1 MMDDARTSKRLK
13 VPSSSSAAEEATCY
27 DDESFFTDK
36 KQHQTLTGDDTIDG
50 TRKQQQQNHG
60 DDFPQQHLLLSE
72 YKLNEARTE
81 IVLAE
86 TKRDI
91 EMAIERIY
99 REAMKLDHFCGGG
112 GSGGTFG
119 RNQQSLV
126 VGFDMEW
133 KVLYKKGGGEA
144 KTSLLQLA
152 YSTTDVSTKSS
163 SKSKN
168 VVVLIRL
175 GKRLKCKNP
184 LPSKLVRFLE
194 DPAVRKAG
202 VNARGDAQ
210 KLRRDFKVRVNG
222 VVELDALAKA
232 KNVASGD
239 GRSNGK
245 SVSGKE
251 QERDNN
257 NNASQRWS
265 LARLAIRVLKKRVPK
280 DGNTRTSNWERDG
293 KLDKKQLTYAAI
305 DAMVGLDLWVAL
317 NKMRGDGYE
326 MDPVPEGFVFRGRI
340 LEGEY
345 DPDDDEEEEDVD
357 DDEVEYDDEEIEP
370 YAALREAALTTLE
383 NETTTSGQP
392 EQSKTK
398 EQLELTRGAKRK
410 TPIPEDVE
418 EILIQHLGGKAVE
431 DIAETLKLTSADI
444 SKKLTIAFKAGHPYY
459 WDLLGVSNDIW
470 LTFLQSREEK
480 ALATIRERLPNGAAD
495 MPKIL
500 LCACRFAREVL
511 RDGNQLEG
519 DESADDD
526 DDEEEEEEE
535 EESSSEE
542 NDDEDDDASEEEEG
556 KKE

>member
-1 MMDDARTSKRLK
+1 MDDARTTKRLK
-13 VPSSSSAAEEATCY
+13 VTSASSVAEEVTCC

-36 KQHQTLTGDDTIDG
+36 KQHQTLTGDDTIDAL
-50 TRKQQQQNHG
+50 RKHQNH
-60 DDFPQQHLLLSE
+60 DCDFPQQHLLLSE
-72 YKLNEARTE
+72 YKLNESRTE

-99 REAMKLDHFCGGG
+99 REAMKLDHFCDGG

-119 RNQQSLV
+119 RNQSLV

-144 KTSLLQLA
+144 KTSLLQMA
-152 YSTTDVSTKSS
+152 YSTTDVSTKSSS

-175 GKRLKCKNP
+175 GKRLKYKNP

-239 GRSNGK
+239 GSSSGK

-257 NNASQRWS
+257 NKNASQRWS

-345 DPDDDEEEEDVD
+345 DPDDDDEEEEDD
-357 DDEVEYDDEEIEP
+357 DDEVEYDEEEIEP

-383 NETTTSGQP
+383 NETTISGQP
-392 EQSKTK
+392 EQPKTK

-444 SKKLTIAFKAGHPYY
+444 CKKLTIAFKAGHPYY

-511 RDGNQLEG
+511 RDGKQLEG
-519 DESADDD
+519 DESAEDDD
-526 DDEEEEEEE
+526 DDEE

-542 NDDEDDDASEEEEG
+542 NDDEDDDASEEEEEEG

>member
-1 MMDDARTSKRLK
+1 MDDARTTKRLK
-13 VPSSSSAAEEATCY
+13 VPSSSAARAVTTRCD
-27 DDESFFTDK
+27 DDESFFTDQ
-36 KQHQTLTGDDTIDG
+36 KQHQTLTGDDDDDDDTNAV
-50 TRKQQQQNHG
+50 TRKQNH
-60 DDFPQQHLLLSE
+60 DCDFPQQHLLLSE
-72 YKLNEARTE
+72 YKLNETRTE

-99 REAMKLDHFCGGG
+99 REAMKLDHFCDGGG
-112 GSGGTFG
+112 DVFG

-144 KTSLLQLA
+144 KTSLLQMA
-152 YSTTDVSTKSS
+152 YSTIDVSTKSS
-163 SKSKN
+163 SKSKTKN

-175 GKRLKCKNP
+175 GKRLKYKNP

-232 KNVASGD
+232 KNVVSGD
-239 GRSNGK
+239 GRSSGK

-345 DPDDDEEEEDVD
+345 DPDDDDDDEEEEDDD
-357 DDEVEYDDEEIEP
+357 DDEVDYDEEEIEP

-383 NETTTSGQP
+383 NETTISGQP
-392 EQSKTK
+392 EQPKTK

-519 DESADDD
+519 DESAEDDD
-526 DDEEEEEEE
+526 DDEEEEE
-535 EESSSEE
+535 SSS
-542 NDDEDDDASEEEEG
+542 DDEEEEEEG

>member
-1 MMDDARTSKRLK
+1 MDDARTTKRLK
-13 VPSSSSAAEEATCY
+13 VTSASSAAEEVTCC

-36 KQHQTLTGDDTIDG
+36 KQHQTLTGDDTIDAL
-50 TRKQQQQNHG
+50 RKHQNH
-60 DDFPQQHLLLSE
+60 DCDFPQQHLLLSE
-72 YKLNEARTE
+72 YKLNESRTE

-99 REAMKLDHFCGGG
+99 REAMKLDHFCDGG

-119 RNQQSLV
+119 RNQSLV

-144 KTSLLQLA
+144 KTSLLQMA
-152 YSTTDVSTKSS
+152 YSTTDVSTKSSS

-175 GKRLKCKNP
+175 GKRLKYKNP

-232 KNVASGD
+232 KNVVSGD
-239 GRSNGK
+239 GSSSGK

-257 NNASQRWS
+257 NRNASQRWS

-345 DPDDDEEEEDVD
+345 DPDDDDEEEEED
-357 DDEVEYDDEEIEP
+357 DDEVEYDEEEIEP

-383 NETTTSGQP
+383 NETTISGQP
-392 EQSKTK
+392 EQPKTK

-444 SKKLTIAFKAGHPYY
+444 CKKLTIAFKAGHPYY

-511 RDGNQLEG
+511 RDGKQLEG
-519 DESADDD
+519 DESAEDDD
-526 DDEEEEEEE
+526 DDEE

>member
-1 MMDDARTSKRLK
+1 MDDARTTKRLK
-13 VPSSSSAAEEATCY
+13 VSSASAAAAAVTCC

-36 KQHQTLTGDDTIDG
+36 KQHQTLTGDDTIDAL
-50 TRKQQQQNHG
+50 RKHQNH
-60 DDFPQQHLLLSE
+60 DCDFPQQHLLLSE
-72 YKLNEARTE
+72 YKLNESRTE

-99 REAMKLDHFCGGG
+99 REAMKLDHFCDGG

-119 RNQQSLV
+119 RNQSLV

-144 KTSLLQLA
+144 KTSLLQMA
-152 YSTTDVSTKSS
+152 YSTTDVSTKSSS

-175 GKRLKCKNP
+175 GKRLKYKNP

-239 GRSNGK
+239 GSSSGK

-257 NNASQRWS
+257 NKNASQRWS
-265 LARLAIRVLKKRVPK
+265 LARLARRVLKKRVPK

-345 DPDDDEEEEDVD
+345 DPDDDDEEEEDD
-357 DDEVEYDDEEIEP
+357 DDEVEYDEEEIEP

-383 NETTTSGQP
+383 NETTISGQP
-392 EQSKTK
+392 EQPKTK

-444 SKKLTIAFKAGHPYY
+444 CKKLTIAFKAGHPYY

-511 RDGNQLEG
+511 RDGKQLEG
-519 DESADDD
+519 DESAEDDD
-526 DDEEEEEEE
+526 DDDE

-542 NDDEDDDASEEEEG
+542 NDDEDDDASEEEEEEG

>member
-1 MMDDARTSKRLK
+1 
-13 VPSSSSAAEEATCY
+13 
-27 DDESFFTDK
+27 
-36 KQHQTLTGDDTIDG
+36 
-50 TRKQQQQNHG
+50 
-60 DDFPQQHLLLSE
+60 
-72 YKLNEARTE
+72 
-81 IVLAE
+81 
-86 TKRDI
+86 
-91 EMAIERIY
+91 
-99 REAMKLDHFCGGG
+99 
-112 GSGGTFG
+112 
-119 RNQQSLV
+119 
-126 VGFDMEW
+126 
-133 KVLYKKGGGEA
+133 
-144 KTSLLQLA
+144 
-152 YSTTDVSTKSS
+152 
-163 SKSKN
+163 
-168 VVVLIRL
+168 
-175 GKRLKCKNP
+175 
-184 LPSKLVRFLE
+184 
-194 DPAVRKAG
+194 
-202 VNARGDAQ
+202 
-210 KLRRDFKVRVNG
+210 

-232 KNVASGD
+232 KNVVSGD
-239 GRSNGK
+239 GRSSGK

-345 DPDDDEEEEDVD
+345 DPDDDDEEEEEEEDD
-357 DDEVEYDDEEIEP
+357 DDEVEYDEEEIEP

-383 NETTTSGQP
+383 NETTISGQP
-392 EQSKTK
+392 EQPKTK

-431 DIAETLKLTSADI
+431 DIAETLKLTTADI

-519 DESADDD
+519 DESAEDDD
-526 DDEEEEEEE
+526 DDEEE

>member
-1 MMDDARTSKRLK
+1 MDDARTIKRLK
-13 VPSSSSAAEEATCY
+13 VPSSSSAVGAVTTRC

-36 KQHQTLTGDDTIDG
+36 KQQHQQNQTTDTIDVM
-50 TRKQQQQNHG
+50 RKQQQQNHE
-60 DDFPQQHLLLSE
+60 DDFPQQHPLLSE
-72 YKLNEARTE
+72 YTLNESRTE

-99 REAMKLDHFCGGG
+99 REAMKLDHFCDGGG
-112 GSGGTFG
+112 DVFG

-232 KNVASGD
+232 KNVVSGD
-239 GRSNGK
+239 GRSSGK

-326 MDPVPEGFVFRGRI
+326 MDPVLEGFVFRGRI

-345 DPDDDEEEEDVD
+345 DPDDDDDEEEDDD
-357 DDEVEYDDEEIEP
+357 DDEVDYDEEEIEP
-370 YAALREAALTTLE
+370 YAALREAALTTLD
-383 NETTTSGQP
+383 NEPTTSGQP

-519 DESADDD
+519 DESAEDDD
-526 DDEEEEEEE
+526 DEE

-542 NDDEDDDASEEEEG
+542 NDDEDDDASEEEEEEEEEG

>member
-152 YSTTDVSTKSS
+152 YLTTDVSTKSS

-232 KNVASGD
+232 KNVVSGD
-239 GRSNGK
+239 GRSSGK

-345 DPDDDEEEEDVD
+345 DPDDDDDEEDVD

-519 DESADDD
+519 DESAEDDD
-526 DDEEEEEEE
+526 DADDDEE

-542 NDDEDDDASEEEEG
+542 NNDEDDDASEEEEG

>member
-13 VPSSSSAAEEATCY
+13 VPSSSSSAAVTTCC

-50 TRKQQQQNHG
+50 TRKQHQKH
-60 DDFPQQHLLLSE
+60 DCDFPQQHLLLSE

-99 REAMKLDHFCGGG
+99 REAMKLDHFCDGG

-119 RNQQSLV
+119 RNQSLV

-144 KTSLLQLA
+144 KTSLLQMA
-152 YSTTDVSTKSS
+152 YSTIDVSTKPS

-175 GKRLKCKNP
+175 GKRLKYKNP

-232 KNVASGD
+232 KNVVSGD
-239 GRSNGK
+239 GRSSGK

-293 KLDKKQLTYAAI
+293 KLDEKQSTYAAI

-345 DPDDDEEEEDVD
+345 DPDDDDEEEEEDD
-357 DDEVEYDDEEIEP
+357 DEEVEYDEEEIEP

-383 NETTTSGQP
+383 NEPTTSGQP
-392 EQSKTK
+392 EQPKTK

-431 DIAETLKLTSADI
+431 DIAETLKLTSVDI

-519 DESADDD
+519 DESAEDDD
-526 DDEEEEEEE
+526 DEE

-542 NDDEDDDASEEEEG
+542 NDDEDDDASEEEEEEG

>member
-1 MMDDARTSKRLK
+1 MDDARTSKRLK
-13 VPSSSSAAEEATCY
+13 VPSASSSAAAVTRC

-36 KQHQTLTGDDTIDG
+36 KQQHQQNQTTDTIDVM
-50 TRKQQQQNHG
+50 RKHEQNH
-60 DDFPQQHLLLSE
+60 DCDFPQQQHLLLSE
-72 YKLNEARTE
+72 YKLNETRTE

-99 REAMKLDHFCGGG
+99 REAMKLDHFCDGGG
-112 GSGGTFG
+112 DVFG

-144 KTSLLQLA
+144 KTSLLQMA

-163 SKSKN
+163 KSKTKN

-175 GKRLKCKNP
+175 GKRLKYKNP

-232 KNVASGD
+232 KNVVSGD
-239 GRSNGK
+239 GRSSGK

-257 NNASQRWS
+257 NINASQRWS

-345 DPDDDEEEEDVD
+345 DPDDDDEEEEEEDD
-357 DDEVEYDDEEIEP
+357 DDEVEYDEEEIEP

-383 NETTTSGQP
+383 NETTISGQP
-392 EQSKTK
+392 EQPKTK

-519 DESADDD
+519 DESAEDDDD
-526 DDEEEEEEE
+526 DDEEEESSSDEEE
-535 EESSSEE
+535 EK
-542 NDDEDDDASEEEEG
+542 EEEEG

>member
-1 MMDDARTSKRLK
+1 MDDARTTKRLK
-13 VPSSSSAAEEATCY
+13 VTSASSAAEEITCC

-36 KQHQTLTGDDTIDG
+36 KQHQTLTGDDTIDAL
-50 TRKQQQQNHG
+50 RKHQNH
-60 DDFPQQHLLLSE
+60 DCDFPQQHLLLSE
-72 YKLNEARTE
+72 YKLNESRTE

-99 REAMKLDHFCGGG
+99 REAMKLDHFCDGG

-119 RNQQSLV
+119 RNQSLV

-144 KTSLLQLA
+144 KTSLLQMA
-152 YSTTDVSTKSS
+152 YSTIDVSTKSS
-163 SKSKN
+163 KSKTKN

-175 GKRLKCKNP
+175 GKRLKYKNP

-232 KNVASGD
+232 KNVVSGD
-239 GRSNGK
+239 GRSSGK

-345 DPDDDEEEEDVD
+345 DPDDDDEEEEED
-357 DDEVEYDDEEIEP
+357 DDEVEYDEEEIEP

-383 NETTTSGQP
+383 NETTISGQP
-392 EQSKTK
+392 EQPQTK

-511 RDGNQLEG
+511 RYGNQLEG
-519 DESADDD
+519 DESAEDDDDD
-526 DDEEEEEEE
+526 DDEEEESSSDEEE
-535 EESSSEE
+535 EKEE
-542 NDDEDDDASEEEEG
+542 V

>member
-1 MMDDARTSKRLK
+1 MDDARTTKRLK
-13 VPSSSSAAEEATCY
+13 VTSASSVAEEVTCC

-36 KQHQTLTGDDTIDG
+36 KQHQTLTGDDTIDSL
-50 TRKQQQQNHG
+50 RKHQNH
-60 DDFPQQHLLLSE
+60 DCDFPQQHLLLSE
-72 YKLNEARTE
+72 YKLNESRTE

-99 REAMKLDHFCGGG
+99 REAMKLDHFCDGG

-119 RNQQSLV
+119 RNQSLV

-144 KTSLLQLA
+144 KTSLLQMA
-152 YSTTDVSTKSS
+152 YSTTDVSTKSSS

-175 GKRLKCKNP
+175 GKRLKYKNP

-239 GRSNGK
+239 GSSSGK

-257 NNASQRWS
+257 NKNASQRWS

-345 DPDDDEEEEDVD
+345 DPDDDDEEEEDD
-357 DDEVEYDDEEIEP
+357 DDEVEYDEEEIEP

-383 NETTTSGQP
+383 NETTISGQP
-392 EQSKTK
+392 EQPKTK

-444 SKKLTIAFKAGHPYY
+444 CKKLTIAFKAGHPYY

-511 RDGNQLEG
+511 RDGKQLEG
-519 DESADDD
+519 DESAEDDD
-526 DDEEEEEEE
+526 DDEE

-542 NDDEDDDASEEEEG
+542 NDDEDDDASEEEEEEG

>member
-1 MMDDARTSKRLK
+1 MDDARTTKRLK
-13 VPSSSSAAEEATCY
+13 VSSASSVAEEVTCC

-36 KQHQTLTGDDTIDG
+36 KQHQTLTGDDTIDAL
-50 TRKQQQQNHG
+50 RKHQNH
-60 DDFPQQHLLLSE
+60 DCDFPQQHLLLSE
-72 YKLNEARTE
+72 YKLNESRTE

-99 REAMKLDHFCGGG
+99 REAMKLDHFCDGG

-119 RNQQSLV
+119 RNQSLV

-144 KTSLLQLA
+144 KTSLLQMA
-152 YSTTDVSTKSS
+152 YSTTDVSTKSSS

-175 GKRLKCKNP
+175 GKRLKYKNP

-202 VNARGDAQ
+202 VNGRGDAQ

-239 GRSNGK
+239 GSSSGK

-257 NNASQRWS
+257 NKNASQRWS

-345 DPDDDEEEEDVD
+345 DPDDDDEEEEDD
-357 DDEVEYDDEEIEP
+357 DDEVEYDEEEIEP

-383 NETTTSGQP
+383 NETTISGQP
-392 EQSKTK
+392 EQPKTK

-444 SKKLTIAFKAGHPYY
+444 CKKLTIAFKAGHPYY

-511 RDGNQLEG
+511 RDGKQLEG
-519 DESADDD
+519 DESAEDDD
-526 DDEEEEEEE
+526 DDEE

-542 NDDEDDDASEEEEG
+542 NDDEDDDASEEEEEEG

>member
-1 MMDDARTSKRLK
+1 MMDDARTTKRLK
-13 VPSSSSAAEEATCY
+13 VPASSSAAAAVTTRC

-36 KQHQTLTGDDTIDG
+36 KHHHQQNQTTDTIIDVM
-50 TRKQQQQNHG
+50 RKQQNHE
-60 DDFPQQHLLLSE
+60 DDFPQQQPLLSE

-99 REAMKLDHFCGGG
+99 REAMKLDHFCDGG

-119 RNQQSLV
+119 RNQSLV

-144 KTSLLQLA
+144 KTSLLQMA
-152 YSTTDVSTKSS
+152 YSTIDVSTKSS
-163 SKSKN
+163 SKSKTKN

-175 GKRLKCKNP
+175 GKRLKYKNP

-239 GRSNGK
+239 GRSSGK

-345 DPDDDEEEEDVD
+345 DPDDDDDEEEEDDD
-357 DDEVEYDDEEIEP
+357 DDEVEYDEEEIEP

-383 NETTTSGQP
+383 NETTISGQP
-392 EQSKTK
+392 EQPKTK

-418 EILIQHLGGKAVE
+418 ETLIQHLGGKAVE
-431 DIAETLKLTSADI
+431 DIAETLKLTTADI

-519 DESADDD
+519 DESAEDDDD
-526 DDEEEEEEE
+526 DDEEEEESSSDEE
-535 EESSSEE
+535 EEK
-542 NDDEDDDASEEEEG
+542 EEEV

>member
-1 MMDDARTSKRLK
+1 MDDARTTKRLK
-13 VPSSSSAAEEATCY
+13 VSSASAAAEEVTCC

-36 KQHQTLTGDDTIDG
+36 KQHQTLTGDDTIDAL
-50 TRKQQQQNHG
+50 RKHQNH
-60 DDFPQQHLLLSE
+60 DCDFPQQHLLLSE
-72 YKLNEARTE
+72 YKLNESRTE

-99 REAMKLDHFCGGG
+99 REAMKLDHFCDGG

-119 RNQQSLV
+119 RNQSLV

-144 KTSLLQLA
+144 KTSLLQMA
-152 YSTTDVSTKSS
+152 YSTTDVSTKSSS

-175 GKRLKCKNP
+175 GKRLKYKNP

-239 GRSNGK
+239 GSSSGK

-257 NNASQRWS
+257 NKNASQRWS

-345 DPDDDEEEEDVD
+345 DPDDDDEEEEDD
-357 DDEVEYDDEEIEP
+357 DDEVEYDEEEIEP

-383 NETTTSGQP
+383 NETTISGQP
-392 EQSKTK
+392 EQPKTK

-444 SKKLTIAFKAGHPYY
+444 CKKLTIAFKAGHPYY

-511 RDGNQLEG
+511 RDGKQLEG
-519 DESADDD
+519 DESAEDDD
-526 DDEEEEEEE
+526 DEEE

-542 NDDEDDDASEEEEG
+542 NDDEDDDASEEEEEEG

>member
-1 MMDDARTSKRLK
+1 
-13 VPSSSSAAEEATCY
+13 
-27 DDESFFTDK
+27 
-36 KQHQTLTGDDTIDG
+36 
-50 TRKQQQQNHG
+50 
-60 DDFPQQHLLLSE
+60 
-72 YKLNEARTE
+72 
-81 IVLAE
+81 
-86 TKRDI
+86 
-91 EMAIERIY
+91 
-99 REAMKLDHFCGGG
+99 
-112 GSGGTFG
+112 
-119 RNQQSLV
+119 
-126 VGFDMEW
+126 
-133 KVLYKKGGGEA
+133 
-144 KTSLLQLA
+144 
-152 YSTTDVSTKSS
+152 
-163 SKSKN
+163 
-168 VVVLIRL
+168 
-175 GKRLKCKNP
+175 
-184 LPSKLVRFLE
+184 
-194 DPAVRKAG
+194 
-202 VNARGDAQ
+202 
-210 KLRRDFKVRVNG
+210 VNG

-239 GRSNGK
+239 GRSSGK

-345 DPDDDEEEEDVD
+345 DPDDDDDEEEDDD
-357 DDEVEYDDEEIEP
+357 DDEVDYDEEEIEP

-495 MPKIL
+495 MSKIL

-519 DESADDD
+519 DESAEDDD
-526 DDEEEEEEE
+526 DEEEE

-542 NDDEDDDASEEEEG
+542 NNDEDDDASEEEEG

>member
-1 MMDDARTSKRLK
+1 MDDARTTKRLK
-13 VPSSSSAAEEATCY
+13 VTSASSVAEEVTCC

-36 KQHQTLTGDDTIDG
+36 KQHQTLTGDDTIDAL
-50 TRKQQQQNHG
+50 RKHQNH
-60 DDFPQQHLLLSE
+60 DCDFPQQHLLLSE
-72 YKLNEARTE
+72 YKLNESRTE

-99 REAMKLDHFCGGG
+99 REAMKLDHFCDGG

-119 RNQQSLV
+119 RNQSLV

-144 KTSLLQLA
+144 KTSLLQMA
-152 YSTTDVSTKSS
+152 YSTTDVSTKSSS

-175 GKRLKCKNP
+175 GKRLKYKNP

-239 GRSNGK
+239 GSSSGK

-257 NNASQRWS
+257 NRNASQRWS

-345 DPDDDEEEEDVD
+345 DPDDDDEEEEDD
-357 DDEVEYDDEEIEP
+357 DDEVEYDEEEIEP

-383 NETTTSGQP
+383 NETTISGQP
-392 EQSKTK
+392 EQPKTK

-444 SKKLTIAFKAGHPYY
+444 CKKLTIAFKAGHPYY

-511 RDGNQLEG
+511 RDGKQLEG
-519 DESADDD
+519 DESAEDDD
-526 DDEEEEEEE
+526 DDEE

-542 NDDEDDDASEEEEG
+542 NDDEDDDASEEEEEEG

>member
-1 MMDDARTSKRLK
+1 MDDARTTKRLK
-13 VPSSSSAAEEATCY
+13 VTSASSAAEEVTCC

-36 KQHQTLTGDDTIDG
+36 KQHQTLTGDDTIDAL
-50 TRKQQQQNHG
+50 RKHQNH
-60 DDFPQQHLLLSE
+60 DCDFPQQHLLLSE

-91 EMAIERIY
+91 EMVIERIY
-99 REAMKLDHFCGGG
+99 REAMKLDHFCDGG

-119 RNQQSLV
+119 RNQSLV

-144 KTSLLQLA
+144 KTSLLQMA
-152 YSTTDVSTKSS
+152 YSTTDVSTKSSS

-175 GKRLKCKNP
+175 GKRLKYKNP

-232 KNVASGD
+232 KNVVSGD
-239 GRSNGK
+239 GSSSGK

-257 NNASQRWS
+257 NRNASQRWS

-345 DPDDDEEEEDVD
+345 DPDDDDEEEEED
-357 DDEVEYDDEEIEP
+357 DDEVEYDEEEIEP

-383 NETTTSGQP
+383 NETTISGQP
-392 EQSKTK
+392 EQPKTK

-511 RDGNQLEG
+511 RDGKQLEG
-519 DESADDD
+519 DESAEDDD
-526 DDEEEEEEE
+526 DDDE

-542 NDDEDDDASEEEEG
+542 NDDEDDDASEEEEEG

>member
-1 MMDDARTSKRLK
+1 MDDARTTKRLK
-13 VPSSSSAAEEATCY
+13 VTSASSVAEEVTCC

-36 KQHQTLTGDDTIDG
+36 KQHQTLTGDDTIDAL
-50 TRKQQQQNHG
+50 RKHQNH
-60 DDFPQQHLLLSE
+60 DCDFPQQHLLLSE
-72 YKLNEARTE
+72 YKLNESRTE

-99 REAMKLDHFCGGG
+99 REAMKLDHFCDGG

-119 RNQQSLV
+119 RNQSLV

-144 KTSLLQLA
+144 KTSLLQMA
-152 YSTTDVSTKSS
+152 YSTTDVSTKSSS

-175 GKRLKCKNP
+175 GKRLKYKNP

-239 GRSNGK
+239 GSSSGK

-257 NNASQRWS
+257 NKNASQRWS

-345 DPDDDEEEEDVD
+345 DPDDDDEEEEDD
-357 DDEVEYDDEEIEP
+357 DDEVEYDEEEIEP

-383 NETTTSGQP
+383 NETTISGQP
-392 EQSKTK
+392 EQPKTK

-444 SKKLTIAFKAGHPYY
+444 CKKLTIAFKAGHPYY

-511 RDGNQLEG
+511 RDGKQLEG
-519 DESADDD
+519 DESAEDDD
-526 DDEEEEEEE
+526 DEEE

-542 NDDEDDDASEEEEG
+542 NDDEDDDASEEEEEEG

>member
-1 MMDDARTSKRLK
+1 MDDARTTKRLK
-13 VPSSSSAAEEATCY
+13 VPSSSSAVGAVTTCC
-27 DDESFFTDK
+27 DDGSFFTDK
-36 KQHQTLTGDDTIDG
+36 KQHQTLTGDDTIDAL
-50 TRKQQQQNHG
+50 RKHQNH
-60 DDFPQQHLLLSE
+60 DCDFPQQHPLLSE
-72 YKLNEARTE
+72 YTLNESRTE

-99 REAMKLDHFCGGG
+99 REAMKLDHFCDGGG
-112 GSGGTFG
+112 DVFG

-144 KTSLLQLA
+144 KTSLLQMA
-152 YSTTDVSTKSS
+152 YSTIDVSTKSS
-163 SKSKN
+163 SKSKTKN

-175 GKRLKCKNP
+175 GKRLKYKNP

-232 KNVASGD
+232 KNVVSGD
-239 GRSNGK
+239 GRSSGK

-345 DPDDDEEEEDVD
+345 DPDDDDDDEEEEDDD
-357 DDEVEYDDEEIEP
+357 DDEVDYDEEEIEP
-370 YAALREAALTTLE
+370 YAALREAALTTLD
-383 NETTTSGQP
+383 NEPTTSGQP

-519 DESADDD
+519 DESAEDDD
-526 DDEEEEEEE
+526 DDEE

-542 NDDEDDDASEEEEG
+542 NDDEDDDASEEEEEEG

>member
-1 MMDDARTSKRLK
+1 MDDARTTKRLK
-13 VPSSSSAAEEATCY
+13 VSSASASAAAVTCC

-36 KQHQTLTGDDTIDG
+36 KQHQTLTGDDTIDAL
-50 TRKQQQQNHG
+50 RKHQSH
-60 DDFPQQHLLLSE
+60 DCDFPQQHPLLSE
-72 YKLNEARTE
+72 YKLNESRTE

-99 REAMKLDHFCGGG
+99 REAMKLDHFCDGG

-119 RNQQSLV
+119 RNQSLV

-144 KTSLLQLA
+144 KTSLLQMA
-152 YSTTDVSTKSS
+152 YSTTDVSTKSSS

-175 GKRLKCKNP
+175 GKRLKYKNP

-239 GRSNGK
+239 GSSSGK

-257 NNASQRWS
+257 NKNASQRWS

-345 DPDDDEEEEDVD
+345 DPDDDDEEEEDD
-357 DDEVEYDDEEIEP
+357 DDEVEYDEEEIEP

-383 NETTTSGQP
+383 NETTISGQP
-392 EQSKTK
+392 EQPKTK

-444 SKKLTIAFKAGHPYY
+444 CKKLTIAFKAGHPYY

-511 RDGNQLEG
+511 RDGKQLEG
-519 DESADDD
+519 DESAEDDD
-526 DDEEEEEEE
+526 DDEE

-542 NDDEDDDASEEEEG
+542 NDDEDDDASEEEEEEG

>member
-1 MMDDARTSKRLK
+1 MDDARTTKRLK
-13 VPSSSSAAEEATCY
+13 VPAAAAAVAVTTRC
-27 DDESFFTDK
+27 DDERFFTNK
-36 KQHQTLTGDDTIDG
+36 KQHQQHQTIDTISDG
-50 TRKQQQQNHG
+50 TRKQRHQNE
-60 DDFPQQHLLLSE
+60 DFPRHHLLLSE
-72 YKLNEARTE
+72 YTLNEARTE

-119 RNQQSLV
+119 RHQSLV

-144 KTSLLQLA
+144 KTSLLQMA
-152 YSTTDVSTKSS
+152 YSTSDVSKSS
-163 SKSKN
+163 SETKN
-168 VVVLIRL
+168 VVVVLIRL
-175 GKRLKCKNP
+175 GKRLKYKNP

-194 DPAVRKAG
+194 DPAVMKAG

-210 KLRRDFKVRVNG
+210 KLRRDFKVSVNG

-239 GRSNGK
+239 GRSSGK

-251 QERDNN
+251 QERDTN

-293 KLDKKQLTYAAI
+293 KLDRKQLTYAAI
-305 DAMVGLDLWVAL
+305 DAMVGLDLWAAL

-345 DPDDDEEEEDVD
+345 DPDDDDDDEEDDD
-357 DDEVEYDDEEIEP
+357 DDEVDYDEEEIEP

-383 NETTTSGQP
+383 NETTISGQP
-392 EQSKTK
+392 EQPKTK

-431 DIAETLKLTSADI
+431 NIAETLKLKSADI

>member
-1 MMDDARTSKRLK
+1 MMDDARTTKRLK
-13 VPSSSSAAEEATCY
+13 VPSSSAARAVTTRC
-27 DDESFFTDK
+27 DDESFFTDQ
-36 KQHQTLTGDDTIDG
+36 KQHQTLTGDDDDDTNAV
-50 TRKQQQQNHG
+50 TRKQNHVC
-60 DDFPQQHLLLSE
+60 DFPQQHLLLSE

-99 REAMKLDHFCGGG
+99 REAMKLDHFCDGG

-152 YSTTDVSTKSS
+152 YLTTDVSTKSS
-163 SKSKN
+163 SKTKN

-345 DPDDDEEEEDVD
+345 DPDDDDEEEDVD

-495 MPKIL
+495 MSKIL

-519 DESADDD
+519 DESAEDDD
-526 DDEEEEEEE
+526 DDEEE

-542 NDDEDDDASEEEEG
+542 NNDEDDDASEEEEG